1 MTNRNTDKAR
11 EKRRAE
17 VDAENERQSPGWVRK
32 YLDLADILMK
42 RRKEK
47 RDDDQPKAA

>member
-1 MTNRNTDKAR
+1 MTNRNTGKAR

-42 RRKEK
+42 RFKEK
-47 RDDDQPKAA
+47 RDHTHSKAA